1 MCKRNQ
7 KEIYFLVNFLF
18 RTKKVTHTQN
28 KIVKK
33 ILFIL
38 IKVLRKK
45 KYIYTLLEILQI
57 RNK

>member
-45 KYIYTLLEILQI
+45 KIYIYIIGNLT
-57 RNK
+57 NKK